1 MEEQTKKCPYC
12 GQEINALAIKC
23 RFCGKWLDS
32 NARNEGPEYASNP
45 KLHQDEPYQQIP
57 PQYGQQSSQQ
67 VPPPYGQTPPPQYGQ
82 QSSQQVPP
90 QYQQTPPPQYG
101 QQSSQQVPP
110 PYGHTPPPQYGQ
122 QSSRQ
127 VPPQYSQPYYNQP
140 QPSRSNGLG
149 ITGFVLS
156 LLALLLGWVPVIGW
170 IVWLLGLIFSL
181 MGIFRKPRGLAI
193 AGLLLSLL
201 ALIVILYMTGTFVST
216 AGSIMDQL
224 K

>member
-32 NARNEGPEYASNP
+32 NDRNEGPEYASNP
-45 KLHQDEPYQQIP
+45 KLHQDEPHQQF
-57 PQYGQQSSQQ
+57 
-67 VPPPYGQTPPPQYGQ
+67 TPQYGQ

-90 QYQQTPPPQYG
+90 QYQQTPPP
-101 QQSSQQVPP
+101 P
-110 PYGHTPPPQYGQ
+110 YGQ

-127 VPPQYSQPYYNQP
+127 VPPQYQQTPPPPYGQQSSRQVPPQYTQPYYNQP

-156 LLALLLGWVPVIGW
+156 VLALLLGWVPVIGW

-181 MGIFRKPRGLAI
+181 IGIFRKPRGLAI

-201 ALIVILYMTGTFVST
+201 ALIVILYMTGTIVST

>member
-32 NARNEGPEYASNP
+32 NDRNEGPEYASNP
-45 KLHQDEPYQQIP
+45 KLHQDEPHQQF
-57 PQYGQQSSQQ
+57 
-67 VPPPYGQTPPPQYGQ
+67 TPQYGQ

-101 QQSSQQVPP
+101 QQSSRQVPP
-110 PYGHTPPPQYGQ
+110 QYQQTPPPPYGQ

-127 VPPQYSQPYYNQP
+127 VPPQYTQPYYNQP

-156 LLALLLGWVPVIGW
+156 LLALLLGWVPLLGW
-170 IVWLLGLIFSL
+170 IIWLLGLIFSL
-181 MGIFRKPRGLAI
+181 IGIFRKPRGLAI

>member
-32 NARNEGPEYASNP
+32 NDRNEGPEYASNP
-45 KLHQDEPYQQIP
+45 KLHQDEPHQQF
-57 PQYGQQSSQQ
+57 
-67 VPPPYGQTPPPQYGQ
+67 TPQYGQ

-101 QQSSQQVPP
+101 QQSS
-110 PYGHTPPPQYGQ
+110 
-122 QSSRQ
+122 RQ
-127 VPPQYSQPYYNQP
+127 VPPQYQQTPPPPYGQQVPPQYTQPYYNQP

-181 MGIFRKPRGLAI
+181 IGIFRKPRGLAI

>member
-32 NARNEGPEYASNP
+32 NDRNEGPEYASNP
-45 KLHQDEPYQQIP
+45 KLHQDEPHQQF
-57 PQYGQQSSQQ
+57 
-67 VPPPYGQTPPPQYGQ
+67 TPQYGQ

-90 QYQQTPPPQYG
+90 QYQQTPPPPYG
-101 QQSSQQVPP
+101 QQSSRQVPP
-110 PYGHTPPPQYGQ
+110 QYQQTPPPPYGQ

-156 LLALLLGWVPVIGW
+156 VLALLLGWVPVIGW
-170 IVWLLGLIFSL
+170 IIWLLGLIFSL
-181 MGIFRKPRGLAI
+181 IGIFRKPRGLAI

-201 ALIVILYMTGTFVST
+201 ALIVILYMTGTIVST

>member
-32 NARNEGPEYASNP
+32 NDRNEGPEYASNP
-45 KLHQDEPYQQIP
+45 KLHQDEPHQQF
-57 PQYGQQSSQQ
+57 
-67 VPPPYGQTPPPQYGQ
+67 TPQYGQ

-90 QYQQTPPPQYG
+90 QYQQTPPP
-101 QQSSQQVPP
+101 P
-110 PYGHTPPPQYGQ
+110 YGQ
-122 QSSRQ
+122 QSSRQVPPQYQQTPPPPYGQQ

-156 LLALLLGWVPVIGW
+156 LLALLLGWVPLLGW
-170 IVWLLGLIFSL
+170 IIWLLGLIFSL
-181 MGIFRKPRGLAI
+181 IGIFRKPRGLAI

>member
-32 NARNEGPEYASNP
+32 NDRNEGPEYASNP
-45 KLHQDEPYQQIP
+45 KLHQDEPHQQF
-57 PQYGQQSSQQ
+57 
-67 VPPPYGQTPPPQYGQ
+67 TPQYGQ

-90 QYQQTPPPQYG
+90 QYQQTPPPPYG
-101 QQSSQQVPP
+101 QQSSQQV
-110 PYGHTPPPQYGQ
+110 PPQYGQ

-127 VPPQYSQPYYNQP
+127 VPPQYTQPYYNQP

-156 LLALLLGWVPVIGW
+156 LLALLLGWVPLLGW
-170 IVWLLGLIFSL
+170 IIWLLGLIFSL
-181 MGIFRKPRGLAI
+181 IGIFRKPRGLAI

>member
-32 NARNEGPEYASNP
+32 NDRNEGPEYASNP
-45 KLHQDEPYQQIP
+45 KLHQDEPHQQF
-57 PQYGQQSSQQ
+57 
-67 VPPPYGQTPPPQYGQ
+67 TPQYGQ

-90 QYQQTPPPQYG
+90 QYQQTPPPPYG

-110 PYGHTPPPQYGQ
+110 PYGQQNSRQVPPQYQQTPPPPYGQ
-122 QSSRQ
+122 Q

-156 LLALLLGWVPVIGW
+156 VLALLLGWVPVIGW

-181 MGIFRKPRGLAI
+181 IGIFRKPRGLAI

>member
-32 NARNEGPEYASNP
+32 NDRNEGPEYASNP
-45 KLHQDEPYQQIP
+45 KLHQDEPHQQF
-57 PQYGQQSSQQ
+57 
-67 VPPPYGQTPPPQYGQ
+67 TPQYGQ

-101 QQSSQQVPP
+101 QQSSRQVPP
-110 PYGHTPPPQYGQ
+110 QYQQTPPPQYGQQSSQQVPPQYGQ

-140 QPSRSNGLG
+140 QPSRSDGLG

-170 IVWLLGLIFSL
+170 IIWLLGLIFSL
-181 MGIFRKPRGLAI
+181 IGIFRKPRGLAI

>member
-32 NARNEGPEYASNP
+32 NDRNEGPEYASNP
-45 KLHQDEPYQQIP
+45 KLHQDEPHQQF
-57 PQYGQQSSQQ
+57 
-67 VPPPYGQTPPPQYGQ
+67 TPQYGQ

-101 QQSSQQVPP
+101 QQSSRQVPP
-110 PYGHTPPPQYGQ
+110 PYGQ
-122 QSSRQ
+122 Q
-127 VPPQYSQPYYNQP
+127 VPPQYTQPYYNQP

-181 MGIFRKPRGLAI
+181 IGIFRKPRGLAI

>member
-32 NARNEGPEYASNP
+32 NDRNEGPEYASNP
-45 KLHQDEPYQQIP
+45 KLHQDEPHQQF
-57 PQYGQQSSQQ
+57 
-67 VPPPYGQTPPPQYGQ
+67 TPQYGQ

-90 QYQQTPPPQYG
+90 QYQQTPPP
-101 QQSSQQVPP
+101 P
-110 PYGHTPPPQYGQ
+110 YGQ

-127 VPPQYSQPYYNQP
+127 VPPQYQQTPPPPYGQQVPPQYTQPYYNQP

-181 MGIFRKPRGLAI
+181 IGIFRKPRGLAI

>member
-32 NARNEGPEYASNP
+32 NDRNEGPEYASNP
-45 KLHQDEPYQQIP
+45 KLHQDEPHQQFT

-67 VPPPYGQTPPPQYGQ
+67 VPPQYQQTPPPPYGQ

-101 QQSSQQVPP
+101 QQSS
-110 PYGHTPPPQYGQ
+110 
-122 QSSRQ
+122 RQ
-127 VPPQYSQPYYNQP
+127 VPPQYTQPYYNQP

-170 IVWLLGLIFSL
+170 IIWLLGLIFSL
-181 MGIFRKPRGLAI
+181 IGIFRKPRGLAI

>member
-32 NARNEGPEYASNP
+32 NDRNEGPEYASNP
-45 KLHQDEPYQQIP
+45 KLHQDEPHQQF
-57 PQYGQQSSQQ
+57 
-67 VPPPYGQTPPPQYGQ
+67 TPQYGQ

-90 QYQQTPPPQYG
+90 QYQQTPPP
-101 QQSSQQVPP
+101 P
-110 PYGHTPPPQYGQ
+110 YGQ

-127 VPPQYSQPYYNQP
+127 VPPQYQQTPPPQYGQQVPPQYTQPYYNQP

-156 LLALLLGWVPVIGW
+156 VLALLLGWVPVIGW

-181 MGIFRKPRGLAI
+181 IGIFRKPRGLAI

>member
-32 NARNEGPEYASNP
+32 NDRNEGPEYASNP
-45 KLHQDEPYQQIP
+45 KLHQDEPHQQF
-57 PQYGQQSSQQ
+57 
-67 VPPPYGQTPPPQYGQ
+67 TPQYGQ

-101 QQSSQQVPP
+101 QQSSRQVPP
-110 PYGHTPPPQYGQ
+110 QYQQTPPPPYGQ

-156 LLALLLGWVPVIGW
+156 VLALLLGWVPV
-170 IVWLLGLIFSL
+170 
-181 MGIFRKPRGLAI
+181 
-193 AGLLLSLL
+193 
-201 ALIVILYMTGTFVST
+201 
-216 AGSIMDQL
+216 
-224 K
+224 

>member
-32 NARNEGPEYASNP
+32 NDRNEGPEYASNP
-45 KLHQDEPYQQIP
+45 KLHQDEPHQQF
-57 PQYGQQSSQQ
+57 
-67 VPPPYGQTPPPQYGQ
+67 TPQYGQ

-101 QQSSQQVPP
+101 QQSS
-110 PYGHTPPPQYGQ
+110 
-122 QSSRQ
+122 RQ
-127 VPPQYSQPYYNQP
+127 VPPQYQQTPPPPYGQQLPPQYTQPYYNQP

-181 MGIFRKPRGLAI
+181 IGIFRKPRGLAI

>member
-32 NARNEGPEYASNP
+32 NDRNEGPEYASNP
-45 KLHQDEPYQQIP
+45 KLHQDEPHQQF
-57 PQYGQQSSQQ
+57 
-67 VPPPYGQTPPPQYGQ
+67 TPQYGQ

-101 QQSSQQVPP
+101 QQSSRQVPP
-110 PYGHTPPPQYGQ
+110 QYQQTPPPPYGQ

-127 VPPQYSQPYYNQP
+127 VPPQYTQPYYNQP

-181 MGIFRKPRGLAI
+181 IGIFRKPRGLAI

>member
-32 NARNEGPEYASNP
+32 NDRNEGPEYASNP
-45 KLHQDEPYQQIP
+45 KLHQDKPHQQFT

-67 VPPPYGQTPPPQYGQ
+67 VPPQYQQTPPPPYGQ

-101 QQSSQQVPP
+101 QQSS
-110 PYGHTPPPQYGQ
+110 
-122 QSSRQ
+122 RQ
-127 VPPQYSQPYYNQP
+127 VPPQYTQPYYNQP

-149 ITGFVLS
+149 VTGFVLS
-156 LLALLLGWVPVIGW
+156 VLALLLGWVPVIGW

-181 MGIFRKPRGLAI
+181 IGIFRKPRGLAI

-201 ALIVILYMTGTFVST
+201 AFIVILYMTGTFVST

>member
-32 NARNEGPEYASNP
+32 NDRNEGPEYASNP
-45 KLHQDEPYQQIP
+45 KLHQDEPHQQF
-57 PQYGQQSSQQ
+57 
-67 VPPPYGQTPPPQYGQ
+67 TPQYGQ

-90 QYQQTPPPQYG
+90 QYQQTPPPPYG
-101 QQSSQQVPP
+101 QQNSRQVPPQYQQTPPP
-110 PYGHTPPPQYGQ
+110 PYGQ
-122 QSSRQ
+122 Q

-156 LLALLLGWVPVIGW
+156 VLALLLGWVPVIGW

-181 MGIFRKPRGLAI
+181 IGIFRKPRGLAI

>member
-32 NARNEGPEYASNP
+32 NDRNEGPEYASNP
-45 KLHQDEPYQQIP
+45 KLHQDEPHQQF
-57 PQYGQQSSQQ
+57 
-67 VPPPYGQTPPPQYGQ
+67 TPQYGQ

-90 QYQQTPPPQYG
+90 QYQQTPPPPYG
-101 QQSSQQVPP
+101 QQSSRQVPP
-110 PYGHTPPPQYGQ
+110 QYQQTPPPPYGQ

-156 LLALLLGWVPVIGW
+156 VLALLLGWVPVIGW

-181 MGIFRKPRGLAI
+181 IGIFRKPRGLAI

>member
-32 NARNEGPEYASNP
+32 NDRNEGPEYASNP
-45 KLHQDEPYQQIP
+45 KLHQDEPHQQFT

-67 VPPPYGQTPPPQYGQ
+67 VPPQYQQTPPPPYGQ

-101 QQSSQQVPP
+101 QQSS
-110 PYGHTPPPQYGQ
+110 
-122 QSSRQ
+122 RQ
-127 VPPQYSQPYYNQP
+127 VPPQYTQPYYNQP

-156 LLALLLGWVPVIGW
+156 LLALLLGWVPLLGW
-170 IVWLLGLIFSL
+170 IIWLLGLIFSL
-181 MGIFRKPRGLAI
+181 IGIFRKPRGLAI

>member
-32 NARNEGPEYASNP
+32 NDRNEGPEYASNP
-45 KLHQDEPYQQIP
+45 KLHQDEPHQQFT

-67 VPPPYGQTPPPQYGQ
+67 IPPQYQQTPPPPYGQ
-82 QSSQQVPP
+82 QSSRQVPP
-90 QYQQTPPPQYG
+90 QYQQTPPP
-101 QQSSQQVPP
+101 P
-110 PYGHTPPPQYGQ
+110 YGQ

-156 LLALLLGWVPVIGW
+156 VLALLLGWVPVIGW

-181 MGIFRKPRGLAI
+181 IGIFRKPRGLAI

>member
-32 NARNEGPEYASNP
+32 NDRNEGPEYASNP
-45 KLHQDEPYQQIP
+45 KLHQDEPHQQF
-57 PQYGQQSSQQ
+57 
-67 VPPPYGQTPPPQYGQ
+67 TPQYGQ

-90 QYQQTPPPQYG
+90 QYQQTPPP
-101 QQSSQQVPP
+101 P
-110 PYGHTPPPQYGQ
+110 YGQ

-127 VPPQYSQPYYNQP
+127 VPPQYQQTPPPPYGQQSSRQVPPQYTQPYYNQP

-181 MGIFRKPRGLAI
+181 IGIFRKPRGLAI

>member
-32 NARNEGPEYASNP
+32 NDRNEGPEYASNP
-45 KLHQDEPYQQIP
+45 KLHQDEPHQQF
-57 PQYGQQSSQQ
+57 
-67 VPPPYGQTPPPQYGQ
+67 TPQYGQ

-90 QYQQTPPPQYG
+90 QYQQTPPPPYG

-110 PYGHTPPPQYGQ
+110 PYGQ

-127 VPPQYSQPYYNQP
+127 VPPQYQQTPPPPYGQQVPPQYTQPYYNQP

-156 LLALLLGWVPVIGW
+156 VLALLLGWVPVIGW

-181 MGIFRKPRGLAI
+181 IGIFRKPRGLAI

>member
-32 NARNEGPEYASNP
+32 NDRNEGPEYASNP
-45 KLHQDEPYQQIP
+45 KLHQDEPHQQFT

-67 VPPPYGQTPPPQYGQ
+67 I
-82 QSSQQVPP
+82 PP
-90 QYQQTPPPQYG
+90 QYQQTPPP
-101 QQSSQQVPP
+101 P
-110 PYGHTPPPQYGQ
+110 YGQ

-156 LLALLLGWVPVIGW
+156 VLALLLGWVPVIGW

-181 MGIFRKPRGLAI
+181 IGIFRKPRGLAI

>member
-32 NARNEGPEYASNP
+32 NDRNEGPEYASNP
-45 KLHQDEPYQQIP
+45 KLHQDEPHQQF
-57 PQYGQQSSQQ
+57 
-67 VPPPYGQTPPPQYGQ
+67 TPQYGQ

-90 QYQQTPPPQYG
+90 QYQQTPPP
-101 QQSSQQVPP
+101 P
-110 PYGHTPPPQYGQ
+110 YGQ

-127 VPPQYSQPYYNQP
+127 VPPQYQQTPPPPYGQQVPPQYTQPYYNQP

-156 LLALLLGWVPVIGW
+156 VLALLLGWVPVIGW
-170 IVWLLGLIFSL
+170 IIWLLGLIFSL
-181 MGIFRKPRGLAI
+181 IGIFRKPRGLAI

-201 ALIVILYMTGTFVST
+201 ALIVILYMTGTIVST

>member
-32 NARNEGPEYASNP
+32 NDRNEGPEYASNP
-45 KLHQDEPYQQIP
+45 KLHQDEPHQQF
-57 PQYGQQSSQQ
+57 
-67 VPPPYGQTPPPQYGQ
+67 TPQYGQ

-90 QYQQTPPPQYG
+90 QYQQTPPPPYG
-101 QQSSQQVPP
+101 QQSSRQVPP
-110 PYGHTPPPQYGQ
+110 QYQQTPPPPYGQ

-181 MGIFRKPRGLAI
+181 IGIFRKPRGLAI

>member
-67 VPPPYGQTPPPQYGQ
+67 VPP
-82 QSSQQVPP
+82 

-101 QQSSQQVPP
+101 QQSTQQVPPQYQQTPPPPYGQQVPP
-110 PYGHTPPPQYGQ
+110 PYGQ
-122 QSSRQ
+122 Q

-181 MGIFRKPRGLAI
+181 IGIFRKPRGLAI